1 MTEKIRYLVGV
12 DQGRHHEVVVLNAQ
26 GDRVA
31 GRRLKH
37 SGAGLR
43 DLVEWLRDLAG
54 GSWAGVVIGT
64 ETPQGALVEAFVA
77 AGVAVYALNPKQL
90 DRFRDRHSASGAK
103 DDRRDAFVLADALRT
118 DRAAFDRVVEEGA
131 LVEELRE
138 LGRLRDRFV
147 DQLGR
152 WTNQLQS
159 RLAEVWPELLD
170 WSPGADEPWLWALLA
185 RAPTPREARRL
196 ESRDVSRLLS
206 KHRIRR
212 IRVRELRKTLR
223 EPPLPVGPGVWSV
236 ARREIGMLAD
246 QCKLTHRHL
255 RQIEKDLKATL
266 ERAVE
271 EDGGEEGGDSCS
283 DAEIILSFPGA
294 GLVVASRLL
303 GEASHLLRDYRRLRI
318 VAGVAPV
325 TKSSGKSRIVVRRR
339 SCKPRLTDALFH
351 WGRNAIQKDQA
362 LRRKYD
368 AFRARGHSHGR
379 ALRQLGDY
387 LLRCLCAALEQRTTY
402 RAKEIN
408 LEAHAA

>member
-1 MTEKIRYLVGV
+1 MTERIRYLVGV
-12 DQGRHHEVVVLNAQ
+12 DQGREHEVVVLDPA
-26 GDRVA
+26 GHPVA
-31 GRRLKH
+31 RRRLGH
-37 SGAGLR
+37 SGAELR
-43 DLVEWLRDLAG
+43 ELVDWVRRIAE
-54 GSWAGVVIGT
+54 GSLKGVLLGT
-64 ETPQGALVEAFVA
+64 ETPRGALVQAFLA
-77 AGVAVYALNPKQL
+77 AGAAVYSLNPKQL

-118 DRAAFDRVVEEGA
+118 DLSAFDRVREESV

-138 LGRLRDRFV
+138 LGRLRDRLV

-152 WTNQLQS
+152 LSNQLQC

-170 WSPGADEPWLWALLA
+170 WSPGAKEPWLWALLD
-185 RAPTPREARRL
+185 RAPSPREARRL
-196 ESRDVSRLLS
+196 ASRDLSVLLK

-212 IRVRELRKTLR
+212 IKVRELRKTLQ
-223 EPPLPVGPGVWSV
+223 EPPMPIGQGVWTV
-236 ARREIGMLAD
+236 ARREIRMLAE
-246 QCKLTHRHL
+246 QCALTHHHL
-255 RQIEKDLKATL
+255 SQVERDLKETL

-318 VAGVAPV
+318 VSGVAPV
-325 TKSSGKSRIVVRRR
+325 TKSSGKSRIVVRRK
-339 SCKPRLTDALFH
+339 SSKPRLTNALFH
-351 WGRNAIQKDQA
+351 WGRNAIQKDEA

-368 AFRARGHSHGR
+368 AYRARGHSHGR

-387 LLRCLCAALEQRTTY
+387 LLRCLCAALDQRTLY
-402 RAKEIN
+402 RPKLTP
-408 LEAHAA
+408 LESDAA